1 MIYGIYYNFDYL
13 TNKPPSTISQS
24 VSLINPWYCRGPMS
38 TYLLDNAV
46 VEKSMYNNKELNRI
60 AV

>member
-1 MIYGIYYNFDYL
+1 MV
-13 TNKPPSTISQS
+13 TH
-24 VSLINPWYCRGPMS
+24 CRGPMS
-38 TYLLDNAV
+38 TNLLDNAV